1 MQTIIK
7 IVQIFPNDVNNFS
20 DGKLPIHIACEV
32 ATHVSILDTLWKKSK
47 CHKSY
52 IQDY

>member
-32 ATHVSILDTLWKKSK
+32 ATHVSILDTL
-47 CHKSY
+47 
-52 IQDY
+52 